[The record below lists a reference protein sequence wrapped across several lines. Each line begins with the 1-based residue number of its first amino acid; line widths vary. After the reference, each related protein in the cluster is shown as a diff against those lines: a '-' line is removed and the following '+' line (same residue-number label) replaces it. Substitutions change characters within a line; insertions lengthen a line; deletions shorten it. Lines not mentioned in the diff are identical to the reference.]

1 MARAN
6 HRPSLANIR
15 TLTTR
20 KSSAAL
26 QKHELYMKLTSLEIE
41 RSRRATERKATIER
55 VAIVDQRLALIEAE
69 QSVIRELLAE
79 AEMPETTDEALA
91 IQKASQSKNRN
102 GIQFKY

>member
-1 MARAN
+1 MARAT
-6 HRPSLANIR
+6 HRPSLANVR

-41 RSRRATERKATIER
+41 RSRRETERKATVER

-69 QSVIRELLAE
+69 QNVIRGLLAD
-79 AEMPETTDEALA
+79 AEQVESITLQTPPVKSSSP
-91 IQKASQSKNRN
+91 QNRN
-102 GIQFKY
+102 GMQFKY

>member
-6 HRPSLANIR
+6 HRPSLANVR

-41 RSRRATERKATIER
+41 RSRRETERKATVER

-69 QSVIRELLAE
+69 QNVIRGLLANAEESE
-79 AEMPETTDEALA
+79 AN
-91 IQKASQSKNRN
+91 ASQSSPMKTVSPQNRN
-102 GIQFKY
+102 GMQFKY